1 MWADDFQISPQCQAL
16 FVLSTFK
23 MTQPLNFITQ
33 VFRKDKR
40 IKISTVSPN
49 GKFFYKIKEP
59 KDLYWGLLCSPI
71 AFFDTERNLIYFN
84 KAQYAQFGLTKTKEW
99 EIVNWSLSGNFAFF
113 IERNSA
119 KSLQYILLNLVNK
132 TVSKTDFQNI
142 HKDRWTAK
150 LFDKLPQDKAQEAY
164 YKIISATSDN
174 EVFDYVLTLNLIDD
188 KRELIKSLQ
197 QYYHSDYKK
206 ILRQF
211 EDGNFNEAIISGSEF
226 ENFTSIVPDK
236 LQKVNLDFFG
246 FDNWRP

>member
-1 MWADDFQISPQCQAL
+1 MLD
-16 FVLSTFK
+16 
-23 MTQPLNFITQ
+23 
-33 VFRKDKR
+33 
-40 IKISTVSPN
+40 
-49 GKFFYKIKEP
+49 
-59 KDLYWGLLCSPI
+59 
-71 AFFDTERNLIYFN
+71 
-84 KAQYAQFGLTKTKEW
+84 
-99 EIVNWSLSGNFAFF
+99 
-113 IERNSA
+113 
-119 KSLQYILLNLVNK
+119 LVNK